1 MISIIDYC
9 LDAARERKEAEE
21 KEKKEAEEKARLE
34 REEKDRIEKEKKE
47 AEKNAKDAL
56 KKALKNEKRLLKN
69 TCKSRD
75 YFATDEDAKVQNL
88 TDLDRLCE
96 ILNLDE
102 LKELNES
109 LNGTDD
115 KKAVFSNAVA
125 KLNEKLEKEKLE
137 LLEKATKGAT
147 SGEKSSSAKPWSSEE
162 LAHLI
167 KAVNLFPAGTGN
179 RWEVV
184 ASFINQHSKESNRS
198 AKETL
203 AKAKE
208 MQQGDYHKSSLKDE
222 VNKKAYENLEKQKKR
237 EVKVDDSEA
246 STRTET
252 AAEAQGLNVT
262 PWSNEEQ
269 KLLEQA
275 LKTYP
280 ASLGAERWERIS
292 ECIPDRSKKD
302 CMRRY
307 KELAELIRAKKA
319 AQAAAKAKM
328 SS

>member
-1 MISIIDYC
+1 MNFIS
-9 LDAARERKEAEE
+9 DAARERKEAEE

-34 REEKDRIEKEKKE
+34 QEEKDRIEKEKKE

-56 KKALKNEKRLLKN
+56 KKALKNERRLLKN
-69 TCKSRD
+69 TCKSHD
-75 YFATDEDAKVQNL
+75 YFATTEEDNVKVQNL

-96 ILNLDE
+96 ILSLDE
-102 LKELNES
+102 LKELNKS
-109 LNGTDD
+109 LSGTED
-115 KKAVFSNAVA
+115 KKAVFVNAVTN
-125 KLNEKLEKEKLE
+125 LNEKLEKEKLE
-137 LLEKATKGAT
+137 LVEKATKGAT

-167 KAVNLFPAGTGN
+167 KAVNLFPAGTSN

-184 ASFINQHSKESNRS
+184 ASFINQHSKESSRS

-252 AAEAQGLNVT
+252 AAEAQGLNVS

-280 ASLGAERWERIS
+280 ASLGAERWERIA

-328 SS
+328 TS

>member
-1 MISIIDYC
+1 M
-9 LDAARERKEAEE
+9 
-21 KEKKEAEEKARLE
+21 
-34 REEKDRIEKEKKE
+34 
-47 AEKNAKDAL
+47 
-56 KKALKNEKRLLKN
+56 LKN
-69 TCKSRD
+69 TCKSHH
-75 YFATDEDAKVQNL
+75 YFASDEDSNVQNL

-96 ILNLDE
+96 ILSLDE
-102 LKELNES
+102 LKELNMS
-109 LNGTDD
+109 LKKTEE
-115 KKAVFSNAVA
+115 KKAVFDSAVTS
-125 KLNEKLEKEKLE
+125 LNERLEKEKLE
-137 LLEKATKGAT
+137 LLEKATKGASAT
-147 SGEKSSSAKPWSSEE
+147 EKSSSSKPWASEE

-167 KAVNLFPAGTGN
+167 KAVNLFPAGTSN

-184 ASFINQHSKESNRS
+184 ASFINQHSKEASRS

-208 MQQGDYHKSSLKDE
+208 MQQGDYHKSSLKEE

-237 EVKVDDSEA
+237 EVKVDDAEA

-252 AAEAQGLNVT
+252 AAEAQGLNVS
-262 PWSNEEQ
+262 PWSSEEQ

-280 ASLGAERWERIS
+280 ASLGAERWERIA

-302 CMRRY
+302 CMKRY